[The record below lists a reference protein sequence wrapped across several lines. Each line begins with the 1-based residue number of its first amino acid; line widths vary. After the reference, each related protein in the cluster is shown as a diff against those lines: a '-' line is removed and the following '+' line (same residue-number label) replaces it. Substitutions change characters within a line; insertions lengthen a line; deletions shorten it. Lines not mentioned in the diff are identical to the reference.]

1 MDVALFSPGKKT
13 GDVVGGRATGF
24 ATKAGFGAALTAI
37 TGAAVAAVQQI
48 GSISVDPA
56 IKVAALGLIG
66 LGALAWSIAATGDVL
81 ARAYASAHVVPG
93 DGGGSPTPVGQWALT
108 TVIREAAK
116 APGLVAQVLA
126 EAQATSSSRPS
137 GEGHLRVT
145 RITSTVQ
152 PDRVAAAPAKCG
164 TLSVLPQLCC
174 GLSAT
179 LGRIASRAGAQVFSP
194 RSPTTDAVPPRWQ
207 GITPARVR
215 TGRWRRRT
223 ATRAPRRSW

>member
-126 EAQATSSSRPS
+126 EAQATSSSRAS

-145 RITSTVQ
+145 Q
-152 PDRVAAAPAKCG
+152 
-164 TLSVLPQLCC
+164 
-174 GLSAT
+174 
-179 LGRIASRAGAQVFSP
+179 IARTNVMYQNHEFFAL
-194 RSPTTDAVPPRWQ
+194 AVRLDPE
-207 GITPARVR
+207 TPASDLSFLI
-215 TGRWRRRT
+215 
-223 ATRAPRRSW
+223 ARSGSAAQWVEAKDLLFA